1 MALAARQRALR
12 RHKQRQTRASARK
25 QLVRGVG
32 ATGSLNDLASLA
44 NQAARDGDEYNGAL
58 KRLLAFK
65 TQSRKR
71 SDKNQAKFAWIEENK
86 RMKKEAAGLWK
97 DLERYSKTFNRESHL
112 GDAEY
117 TTMKKELF
125 LEIQA
130 IQNLV
135 ADFVN
140 VVEANKTVGSN
151 QGQQYEIASIL
162 SEYNSTQELIQKQLD
177 EELAATATEVRTA
190 RASVYHSLRKKCH
203 SDGYDE
209 GITSDDTDVDVFEII
224 NTIPLVNRMDPS
236 AVFDVSQRLLAA
248 YEKYKGD
255 VKQLKSAISGM
266 YIEQRSNAPK
276 LARQS
281 HNNENKDNNIATSS
295 VSGEAEA
302 KTKAKDTNHGSTF
315 LFNNWST
322 KSHSLFLK
330 IYKETVQRG
339 KSKSE
344 LYKRYRM
351 SNTTFDES
359 PKSLEDLQD
368 HLQKYE
374 KYRFTRKEIRE
385 KKITW
390 QRLLKE
396 EVSHFRHMC
405 AENVK
410 QIEANERKQEII
422 RAQNAKTAGL
432 HEEFQRLK
440 KIYDKKQ
447 EEKEAQRM
455 EQQRLQDAHDEMLR
469 KKADALAKRNKELAT
484 LYKQQ
489 KKMKQQDY
497 EMQLKRAQEEQEQA
511 RLEMLPHLRSRVD
524 YRKQLLDEKSE
535 ERKAKLQALIE
546 EKERREA
553 ILKELTKT
561 CPYAEK
567 ISSENLHDPER
578 LFQATKAFEMAV
590 AELDAML
597 ANPLECRLLKPLN
610 GFESKK
616 IVKDIRFKLMERLT
630 RAGLQSA
637 PYAQAMMIKMSR
649 QGKVHQTSIN
659 APFRVA
665 PIVKHSAAQVA
676 RNHQTFIY

>member
-1 MALAARQRALR
+1 
-12 RHKQRQTRASARK
+12 
-25 QLVRGVG
+25 
-32 ATGSLNDLASLA
+32 
-44 NQAARDGDEYNGAL
+44 
-58 KRLLAFK
+58 
-65 TQSRKR
+65 
-71 SDKNQAKFAWIEENK
+71 
-86 RMKKEAAGLWK
+86 
-97 DLERYSKTFNRESHL
+97 
-112 GDAEY
+112 
-117 TTMKKELF
+117 
-125 LEIQA
+125 
-130 IQNLV
+130 
-135 ADFVN
+135 
-140 VVEANKTVGSN
+140 
-151 QGQQYEIASIL
+151 
-162 SEYNSTQELIQKQLD
+162 
-177 EELAATATEVRTA
+177 
-190 RASVYHSLRKKCH
+190 
-203 SDGYDE
+203 
-209 GITSDDTDVDVFEII
+209 
-224 NTIPLVNRMDPS
+224 
-236 AVFDVSQRLLAA
+236 
-248 YEKYKGD
+248 
-255 VKQLKSAISGM
+255 
-266 YIEQRSNAPK
+266 
-276 LARQS
+276 
-281 HNNENKDNNIATSS
+281 
-295 VSGEAEA
+295 
-302 KTKAKDTNHGSTF
+302 
-315 LFNNWST
+315 
-322 KSHSLFLK
+322 
-330 IYKETVQRG
+330 
-339 KSKSE
+339 
-344 LYKRYRM
+344 M

>member
-1 MALAARQRALR
+1 MAIAAKQRALR
-12 RHKQRQTRASARK
+12 RHKQRQARTSARK
-25 QLVRGVG
+25 QLVRGIG

-44 NQAARDGDEYNGAL
+44 NQAAREGEEYNGAL

-65 TQSRKR
+65 KQSRKR

-97 DLERYSKTFNRESHL
+97 DVERYSKSFNRDSHV
-112 GDAEY
+112 GNTEY
-117 TTMKKELF
+117 TTMKTEL
-125 LEIQA
+125 LQEIQA
-130 IQNLV
+130 VQNLV
-135 ADFVN
+135 GDFVSSLP
-140 VVEANKTVGSN
+140 ANENGRSKDDEQKG
-151 QGQQYEIASIL
+151 YEMAALL
-162 SEYNSTQELIQKQLD
+162 SEYNSAQQLIQEQLD
-177 EELAATATEVRTA
+177 DQLSATVSEVRMA
-190 RASVYHSLRKKCH
+190 RATVYRSLRKTH
-203 SDGYDE
+203 TSDCCNDSPE
-209 GITSDDTDVDVFEII
+209 ADDTDVDVFELI
-224 NTIPLVNRMDPS
+224 NSIQFVDRMDPS
-236 AVFDVSQRLLAA
+236 VVFDVSQRLLAA
-248 YEKYKGD
+248 YEKYKGE
-255 VKQLKSAISGM
+255 VKKLKSTIRSLYVEHRSGALP
-266 YIEQRSNAPK
+266 QPK
-276 LARQS
+276 QT
-281 HNNENKDNNIATSS
+281 NENECNNISATSAP
-295 VSGEAEA
+295 EA
-302 KTKAKDTNHGSTF
+302 TPTQTNATGKNRGSTF

-351 SNTTFDES
+351 SNTTFD
-359 PKSLEDLQD
+359 KSAKCLEDLQD

-374 KYRFTRKEIRE
+374 KYRFTKKEIRE

-396 EVSHFRHMC
+396 EVGHFRHMC

-410 QIEANERKQEII
+410 QIEANEKKREII
-422 RAQNAKTAGL
+422 RAQNAKTASL

-447 EEKEAQRM
+447 EEKEALRM
-455 EQQRLQDAHDEMLR
+455 EQQRIQDAHDQMLR

-484 LYKQQ
+484 LYKKQ

-497 EMQLKRAQEEQEQA
+497 ELQLQRAKEEQEQA

-535 ERKAKLQALIE
+535 ERKSKLQALIE

-553 ILKELTKT
+553 ILQELTKT

-659 APFRVA
+659 APFREA
-665 PIVKHSAAQVA
+665 PIVKHSAAQLA
-676 RNHQTFIY
+676 RNHKTFLY